1 MRAPTSVFTLLGSA
15 MGVAVVGGALL
26 AYAPTL
32 HASEDTGMKRQLTEL
47 KLENQA
53 LRDRLDQVDAALLAA
68 GPGKDPTA
76 RKKRSIGRSRKAK
89 KNGKPAPGN
98 QSSHNQPP
106 PKTVAEGN
114 AEFRARVRKALE
126 QELEQLDAVAA
137 DVEALQKDVGPL
149 VNHTHE
155 FDPPPRPPRA
165 YMHKRGFDAIEDD
178 ALIPYVP
185 QSYVG
190 KDRPD
195 VTFETTA
202 PK

>member
-1 MRAPTSVFTLLGSA
+1 MRTPASVFTLLGSA

-32 HASEDTGMKRQLTEL
+32 HASEDPGLQRQLTDL
-47 KLENQA
+47 KLENRA
-53 LRDRLDQVDAALLAA
+53 LRDRLDQVDAVLLAA
-68 GPGKDPTA
+68 GPGKEPTA
-76 RKKRSIGRSRKAK
+76 RKKRSVGRSRKAK
-89 KNGKPAPGN
+89 KKGKPAPGN
-98 QSSHNQPP
+98 QSSQSQPP
-106 PKTVAEGN
+106 PKTVAEAN

-126 QELEQLDAVAA
+126 QELEQLDGVAA

-149 VNHTHE
+149 KTHTHE
-155 FDPPPRPPRA
+155 FDLPPRTPMA
-165 YMHKRGFDAIEDD
+165 YMHKRGFEAIEDD

-195 VTFETTA
+195 ITFETTA